1 MASVPAV
8 TGAAGDP
15 VGADRPRPTHDHPC
29 GRDPVGRDSVDP
41 ADRTHG
47 APDPV
52 LGAADRT
59 HGGPDPVGAA
69 DRVLAAVGQ
78 AVEEA
83 LAGAPAPPG
92 QMYVNWSA
100 AREAA
105 DCPARYRAHGEDGWG
120 FPGWSPAT
128 AAGSVA
134 RAALDRHLDHRL
146 DHHAG
151 ATGPG
156 ARPVL
161 PDPLEAVR
169 AWVREA
175 TAVGDR
181 GVAGWVAERRA
192 EGDAA
197 TLAATAAAAGRWLA
211 GFVRVLGW
219 PLPEGLALLNVPSAE
234 GGPPARWWPGPRSPV
249 SVASGA
255 DARIGRVRGAGGH
268 TLVVH
273 RPAAGDD
280 RDVWARA
287 AVEAAAGALVH
298 HVAPKAV
305 LVTAGDTG
313 ARARIVVDDEVLA
326 AGGTMIAEVVRQRVR
341 ATAVGHDPVDATPSA
356 GCRWCDL
363 RPVCPPGAAWVAGP
377 GRWRGGL
384 PIIGPAD

>member
-1 MASVPAV
+1 MASVPAMI
-8 TGAAGDP
+8 GAAGDP
-15 VGADRPRPTHDHPC
+15 AGADHPRTTHDRPGSGDPA
-29 GRDPVGRDSVDP
+29 GRD
-41 ADRTHG
+41 A
-47 APDPV
+47 
-52 LGAADRT
+52 
-59 HGGPDPVGAA
+59 VGAA
-69 DRVLAAVGQ
+69 DQLLASVGQ
-78 AVEEA
+78 AVDEA
-83 LAGAPAPPG
+83 LAAAPAPPG
-92 QMYVNWSA
+92 QIYVNWSA
-100 AREAA
+100 ALDAA
-105 DCPARYRAHGEDGWG
+105 DCPARYRAGGEDGWA
-120 FPGWSPAT
+120 FPGWSPGT
-128 AAGSVA
+128 AAGTVA
-134 RAALDRHLDHRL
+134 RAALDRHLD
-146 DHHAG
+146 AG
-151 ATGPG
+151 AAGPG
-156 ARPVL
+156 AGPVL

-219 PLPEGLALLNVPSAE
+219 PLPEGLVLLNVPRAD
-234 GGPPARWWPGPRSPV
+234 GGPPARWWPRPQSPV
-249 SVASGA
+249 AVASGA

-280 RDVWARA
+280 RDVRARA

-298 HVAPKAV
+298 HVAPVAV

-341 ATAVGHDPVDATPSA
+341 ATAVGHDAADATPSA
-356 GCRWCDL
+356 RCRWCDL

-384 PIIGPAD
+384 PVVAPD